1 MSGLATTRFTTFGR
15 LLAYPAPGYPER
27 AAQAVEELADRHSTA
42 AEALAAFAGAVAD
55 RDDAGMEELYTRTFD
70 LNPTCALEVG
80 WHLWGEDYERG
91 RFLVTARALLRRLG
105 LPEEGELPDHLRVL
119 LPALDHLPE
128 REAGVWA
135 GRYLLPSVTQ
145 MHRTLERKSHPYRH
159 LLAAVCNA
167 LEQAV
172 AKLPEEEREILA
184 AEAPRPRT
192 EAARPTPPGSPETRA
207 AARPVHDRLPVLQ
220 PAPAGTPCS
229 TPLDSPAAPET
240 SGAMEPPGGD
250 TP

>member
-1 MSGLATTRFTTFGR
+1 MSLTTTRFTTLGR

-27 AAQAVEELADRHSTA
+27 AAQAAKELADEHSTA
-42 AEALAAFAGAVAD
+42 AEALAAFAGAVAN

-91 RFLVTARALLRRLG
+91 RFLVAARALLRRLG

-128 REAGVWA
+128 GEAGVWA

-145 MHRTLERKSHPYRH
+145 MHRTLEHKSHPYRH
-159 LLAAVCNA
+159 LLAAVCRA
-167 LEQAV
+167 LDEAV
-172 AKLPEEEREILA
+172 AKLPEEERDRVA

-192 EAARPTPPGSPETRA
+192 ETARPKPPGSPEA
-207 AARPVHDRLPVLQ
+207 PGAARPGHERLPVLQ
-220 PAPAGTPCS
+220 PAAAR
-229 TPLDSPAAPET
+229 PLRPDPL
-240 SGAMEPPGGD
+240 EPPGGSEPPGGPEPSAGD